1 MKKLKKK
8 KDEHYPVITT
18 SLPNVAN
25 ETQFYW
31 NIAGTTLR
39 CSPDLKR
46 ANQRSYSYQHRGYL
60 KYALNKLNKTNM
72 TTTTKRP
79 RDTRMNK
86 VL

>member
-1 MKKLKKK
+1 LKKYEKVEKK

-39 CSPDLKR
+39 CSPDLK
-46 ANQRSYSYQHRGYL
+46 GL
-60 KYALNKLNKTNM
+60 TNGLIL
-72 TTTTKRP
+72 TNIG
-79 RDTRMNK
+79 DI
-86 VL
+86 